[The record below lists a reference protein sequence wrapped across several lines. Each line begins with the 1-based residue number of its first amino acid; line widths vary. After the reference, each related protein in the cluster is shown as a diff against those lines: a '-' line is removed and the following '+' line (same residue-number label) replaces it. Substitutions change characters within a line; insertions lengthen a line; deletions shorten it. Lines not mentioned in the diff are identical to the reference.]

1 MPVARHF
8 LNRCQRWR
16 AAVPVSLDRWRLE
29 RIRCSAEGLETVY
42 QRQPGGTAAG
52 FAERVKQVF
61 KRTPVFNLV
70 SGGNEGVVF
79 IPWAK
84 FTLQDET
91 APDAGTQLM
100 QAVSWFQSRQVSFLC
115 PK

>member
-1 MPVARHF
+1 M
-8 LNRCQRWR
+8 
-16 AAVPVSLDRWRLE
+16 
-29 RIRCSAEGLETVY
+29 
-42 QRQPGGTAAG
+42 
-52 FAERVKQVF
+52 KQVF

-100 QAVSWFQSRQVSFLC
+100 QAVSWFQSRQVSFSLSEVKT
-115 PK
+115 PPAMPGDGAGNDAPQP